1 MPQYPQRWSWP
12 QVTVVVHSHG
22 SCALEKTYE
31 AQLRDLPSVF
41 KDGTTSAGRGVEL
54 TTPELDLVEL
64 TLYHAGVRLRI
75 RQHGDFL
82 SVTLRMPTQI
92 ADMGTPLC
100 SQVRFDLLACASNN
114 VVSSC
119 GSRLAPDWPEVG
131 S

>member
-1 MPQYPQRWSWP
+1 M
-12 QVTVVVHSHG
+12 TVVVHSHG
-22 SCALEKTYE
+22 PCALEKTYE

-100 SQVRFDLLACASNN
+100 SQVRFGPLARATNQC
-114 VVSSC
+114 
-119 GSRLAPDWPEVG
+119 RLELRFEVAPDRLEVC